1 MAAAAIYF
9 QLDGIHITRKVRI
22 RYRWYEE
29 NKKRDLDNVSG
40 FGHKVIQDALTQM
53 HVLDNDGWANII
65 GFEDLFFVDNKNPRI
80 EVEIEEVENG

>member
-1 MAAAAIYF
+1 M
-9 QLDGIHITRKVRI
+9 
-22 RYRWYEE
+22 
-29 NKKRDLDNVSG
+29 SG